1 MQQALVINRRPGRLV
16 AALAVGS
23 MFALS
28 ACGSS
33 SPAAEGSDS
42 SAEPQAGVT
51 ITYAVQAFAHDAIRP
66 IIDDFTAETGIE
78 VVLESGPATGQDL
91 LTQLVPAFSSGSSP
105 YDVIDADD
113 PAGAALVAGGWL
125 APLPEDVYGEYLA
138 DLSPGMADGHEQWNV
153 ADGEHYRLY
162 HTWDIGYT
170 WVNEALLAEKGLS
183 APTTWDQLE
192 TVGAELKKDDIYV
205 FADAASKPG
214 LTFVYL
220 AYLAAQAGGDLYAF
234 DEGTREAW
242 EFAKRLIDEG
252 YFPQDAVTWTY
263 DQSNAAFMADKVA
276 TMRQWPFFADVS
288 KANTDWYAEDK
299 AVITAPPA
307 GPGGAKTWAGGWGMS
322 IPKAAE
328 HPAEAAAFVT
338 YMNSPEVAVRLA
350 QASSFFTTA
359 RTSVLDEMAG
369 TSELV
374 AAMKQYADGDHV
386 AARPFHPQA
395 AQAEVIID
403 EVGQAYLTGQ
413 IDLDTAMKQG
423 AQKIEALG

>member
-1 MQQALVINRRPGRLV
+1 MKQAPVITRINRRL
-16 AALAVGS
+16 AATAAVGS
-23 MFALS
+23 VLALA
-28 ACGSS
+28 ACSS
-33 SPAAEGSDS
+33 G
-42 SAEPQAGVT
+42 SAEEPGALDGEPQEGVT
-51 ITYAVQAFAHDAIRP
+51 ITYAVQSFSHEQIQP
-66 IIDDFTAETGIE
+66 IVDEFTAETGIE
-78 VVLESGPATGQDL
+78 VTLESGPATGQDL

-125 APLPEDVYGEYLA
+125 APLPEDVYSEYVD

-153 ADGEHYRLY
+153 VDGEHYRLY

-183 APTTWDQLE
+183 APTTWEELE
-192 TVGAELKKDDIYV
+192 TVGAALKEDGTYV

-220 AYLAAQAGGDLYAF
+220 AYMTAQAGGDLYSF

-242 EFAKRLIDEG
+242 EFAKKLIDEG
-252 YFPQDAVTWTY
+252 YFPADAVTWTY
-263 DQSNAAFMADKVA
+263 DQSNAAFMEDKVA

-307 GPGGAKTWAGGWGMS
+307 GPGGAKTWAGGWGMA

-328 HPAEAAAFVT
+328 HPAEAAEFVR
-338 YMNSPEVAVRLA
+338 YMNSPEVAVKLA

-359 RTSVLDEMAG
+359 RTSVLDEMSG

-374 AAMKQYADGDHV
+374 AAMKSYADGDHV
-386 AARPFHPQA
+386 TARPFHPQA

-413 IDLDTAMKQG
+413 IDLDTAMEQG